1 MTLKRPLCRAEHW
14 RMATIRAACPR
25 CGDVKLRSRDLTVRV
40 CADADSGTYTFDCP
54 RCGDVVARDASPR
67 ILALLVTAGVHAEVW
82 HQPAE
87 ILERP
92 DGPPITA
99 DDLLDFHL
107 LLNQDGWFDRLAE
120 FRHDGAA

>member
-1 MTLKRPLCRAEHW
+1 VR
-14 RMATIRAACPR
+14 
-25 CGDVKLRSRDLTVRV
+25 LRSRDLTVRV
-40 CADADSGTYTFDCP
+40 CADSDSGTYTFDCP

-82 HQPAE
+82 YQPAE

-92 DGPPITA
+92 DGPPLTA

-107 LLNQDGWFDRLAE
+107 LLNEDGWFDRLAE
-120 FRHDGAA
+120 YRHDGAT